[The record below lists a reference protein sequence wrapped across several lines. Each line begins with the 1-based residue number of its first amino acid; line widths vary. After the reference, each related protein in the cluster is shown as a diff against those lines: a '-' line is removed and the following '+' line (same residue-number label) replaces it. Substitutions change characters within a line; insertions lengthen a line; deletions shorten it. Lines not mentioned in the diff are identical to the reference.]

1 MKESLLKASHSSA
14 FLLNELKECHRQA
27 NPTQEIILRQ
37 LLQQAVQ
44 VEKGIHEFAGA
55 INAEKTV
62 GVVGVT
68 HD

>member
-14 FLLNELKECHRQA
+14 FLLSEIKECHRQA
-27 NPTQEIILRQ
+27 SPTQEIILRQ

-44 VEKGIHEFAGA
+44 LEKGINEFAGA
-55 INAEKTV
+55 LHAETNIGAV
-62 GVVGVT
+62 GVK